1 MHFGKT
7 VSSLLVAITIVS
19 SGCSRTSQT
28 LPPPPPQPTYISHTV
43 THQGETL
50 ASIAKWY
57 TGSSSNWQ
65 IIRDANPELDPRK
78 IRIGTS
84 IQIPRDIALR
94 TDAPAKPKATTVA
107 KKTTSPANQDNSD
120 PRTNDP
126 QDSFATNN
134 NTADSTTTNPQVA
147 AELPNPP
154 TEYGDA
160 ANSEIQNSPS
170 ETILANEAT
179 QPNLNEEASHDR
191 ASPGLPIEEQPIP
204 NDISNNLPS
213 NNLPTTEGDPSNQ
226 PPKNGLVKGILEAVG
241 NAALDSKKGEVPP
254 AASN

>member
-1 MHFGKT
+1 MHFGR
-7 VSSLLVAITIVS
+7 SFYLLGVACSIIF
-19 SGCSRTSQT
+19 SGCSRSSQT
-28 LPPPPPQPTYISHTV
+28 PPPPPAQPAYISHTV

-65 IIRDANPELDPRK
+65 MIRDANPDLDPRK

-84 IQIPRDIALR
+84 IQIPRDLALR
-94 TDAPAKPKATTVA
+94 SDAPPKPKATTVA
-107 KKTTSPANQDNSD
+107 KKPSQPVNQEVSGSTSV
-120 PRTNDP
+120 DP

-134 NTADSTTTNPQVA
+134 NAPETTAPDAQVA
-147 AELPNPP
+147 ADLPQPP
-154 TEYGDA
+154 TEYGDGGTIETQ
-160 ANSEIQNSPS
+160 NNSPDSTLAS
-170 ETILANEAT
+170 ETT
-179 QPNLNEEASHDR
+179 QPTLNEESFDR
-191 ASPGLPIEEQPIP
+191 ASPGLPMEEQPIP

-213 NNLPTTEGDPSNQ
+213 NEAPSTEGELSNQ

-254 AASN
+254 APSN